1 MKIKWFFDP
10 QLDRN
15 QANISLHPS
24 QRHLVSRFEQTLQ
37 EEPILEVID
46 PQTHRKKYLPVT
58 KILAIEAMD
67 HLSKVYLLHEEVVYA
82 KGRLKDFAY
91 LADVGLVRINN
102 TTIINLNE
110 IESFQTERNACLS
123 VYTTQKQV
131 FRVSRHYVKMI
142 RQQFL
147 GGQKGGN

>member
-1 MKIKWFFDP
+1 MKIKWFFDT

-24 QRHLVSRFEQTLQ
+24 QRHLISRFEQTFQ

-46 PQTHRKKYLPVT
+46 PQTNRKTYLPVT

-91 LADVGLVRINN
+91 LANAGLVRINN
-102 TTIINLNE
+102 TTIVNLNE
-110 IESFQTERNACLS
+110 IKSFQTERNACLS
-123 VYTTQKQV
+123 VYTTQAQV

-142 RQQFL
+142 RQQL
-147 GGQKGGN
+147 LHVQKGGN

>member
-15 QANISLHPS
+15 QANISLHSS
-24 QRHLVSRFEQTLQ
+24 QRHLISRFEQTFQ

-46 PQTHRKKYLPVT
+46 PQTNRKTYLSVT

-91 LADVGLVRINN
+91 LANAGLVRINN

-110 IESFQTERNACLS
+110 IKSFQTERNACLS
-123 VYTTQKQV
+123 VYTTQAQV

-142 RQQFL
+142 RQQL
-147 GGQKGGN
+147 LHVQKGGN